1 MKNALL
7 RAREPWCL
15 ENGKPTVLRAEVR
28 AVQSTMK
35 TGAAAPMG
43 KCLRGDEACAALRA
57 NDLPE
62 IAMVAKSSI
71 FALQHAGLD
80 RHCDRT

>member
-15 ENGKPTVLRAEVR
+15 ENGKPTVLRAQVC
-28 AVQSTMK
+28 AIQSTMK

-43 KCLRGDEACAALRA
+43 KCPRGDEARVALRA
-57 NDLPE
+57 DLQE
-62 IAMVAKSSI
+62 VAGGNSPI
-71 FALQHAGLD
+71 FALQHAG
-80 RHCDRT
+80 

>member
-15 ENGKPTVLRAEVR
+15 ENGKPTVLRAQVC
-28 AVQSTMK
+28 AIQSTTK

-43 KCLRGDEACAALRA
+43 KSREETRCAQRCVPIFKK
-57 NDLPE
+57 LPGGN
-62 IAMVAKSSI
+62 SPI
-71 FALQHAGLD
+71 FALQHAG
-80 RHCDRT
+80 